1 MILKPRLLSPGYQ
14 PWPET
19 LCFFL
24 KWYTIS
30 QHWIISKIRTLW
42 VCGSHTELHLCSLLS
57 DRKDNSVWLY
67 YNYKDILSLLTVD
80 RQDSRHAFT
89 LTMGLLKA
97 ACLEWGTSLA
107 PPPRAKQLPVRWFE
121 DILPKGP
128 LRTILQLGAL
138 GFAIL
143 LREPLGVSAESSSSE
158 AASW

>member
-19 LCFFL
+19 LCFF
-24 KWYTIS
+24 W
-30 QHWIISKIRTLW
+30 
-42 VCGSHTELHLCSLLS
+42 
-57 DRKDNSVWLY
+57 N
-67 YNYKDILSLLTVD
+67 DILSLNTELSPKLGHCECVAVTRSCTYAVSSQVEKTTAFGSIIITRIFFHLLTVD